1 VDNTFEPTVGQQV
14 DLFDDNSINGLF
26 EAAADSVEEAIYNVL
41 TSAESMDGPSGHRAE
56 ALPLDTLRELM
67 DKHYVPVP
75 FV

>member
-1 VDNTFEPTVGQQV
+1 MPKTFVPTVNQQA
-14 DLFDDNSINGLF
+14 DLLDTSSINGLF

-41 TSAESMDGPSGHRAE
+41 TSAESMEGPSGVRAE